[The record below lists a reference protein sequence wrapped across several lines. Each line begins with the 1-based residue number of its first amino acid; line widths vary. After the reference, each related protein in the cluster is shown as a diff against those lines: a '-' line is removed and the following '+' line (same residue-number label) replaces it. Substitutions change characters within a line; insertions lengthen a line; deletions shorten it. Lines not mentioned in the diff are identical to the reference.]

1 MNKELSVKSA
11 EQKINLPALPNEFSE
26 ENLNKL
32 FKKVDDEVKSEILE
46 VDTQEGRKRIKELA
60 AKINKSKTA
69 VDTPMRDY
77 LRVLKTQPKALEK
90 LARDSKVKYEKLRES
105 VLEPLQEAQK
115 HQDNLL
121 NWLNGIPSSCSH
133 PEICTTTLNT
143 MLSEI
148 EKIDHSTIWPELKK
162 KFKVA
167 IEAATTSA
175 TVTLERVEAAEKQAA
190 ELEELRRK
198 QAEQEQ
204 KERDRQ
210 IAAEAEAKAKRD
222 AEEKARKEREMAER
236 RAVEAKQ
243 REEEAQQAAIKAQRD
258 AELAEERRKQEAIDA
273 EKRAEQAKI
282 DAENRAKEQ
291 ARLAAEAERKR
302 IAEEEAEQERLAK
315 QREADKNHRI
325 KINRAALA
333 VMVANGLS
341 EEDAKTVITL
351 IAKKEVPNISIQY

>member
-26 ENLNKL
+26 DNLNKL

-105 VLEPLQEAQK
+105 VLEPLTAAQK
-115 HQDNLL
+115 YQNDELE
-121 NWLNGIPSSCSH
+121 WLA
-133 PEICTTTLNT
+133 EIVQICASGNT
-143 MLSEI
+143 DSKDLKQII
-148 EKIDHSTIWPELKK
+148 EQIESFDQSKIWPELKK

-175 TVTLERVEAAEKQAA
+175 TITLERVEAAEKQAA

-198 QAEQEQ
+198 QDEQEQ

-210 IAAEAEAKAKRD
+210 IAAEAEAKAKRE

-291 ARLAAEAERKR
+291 ARLAAESERKR
-302 IAEEEAEQERLAK
+302 IAEEKAEQERLAK